1 LLSAVITGFNTDV
14 EYDGKV
20 YHVQTEDKGVDTPV
34 IVSLVYQGGTILA
47 SKRSPYD
54 DLLKDGIVDEKALAE
69 RLSKQHKL
77 ICAAIKAGRIEDLKR
92 MSMKESSPGDKQL
105 VVKRNFNESR
115 DKGTILEQPESRVDS
130 VVLVTDSKPEEEIIE
145 LPAEV
150 IEEALIG
157 EVVEIEETMLPE
169 EAVEILQDFSELE
182 VSETEHVKIE
192 LLGAPVFKGG
202 DRKVLSV
209 LITNAKTKQII
220 SNALVTV
227 KVLGSSFRPL
237 IYQART
243 DENGLAIVNLQI
255 PHFKSGRAAILIRAL
270 YNGEE
275 TEIRQIVKPG

>member
-1 LLSAVITGFNTDV
+1 VITGFNTDV

-92 MSMKESSPGDKQL
+92 MSMKESSPGEKQL

>member
-1 LLSAVITGFNTDV
+1 MITGFNTDV

-54 DLLKDGIVDEKALAE
+54 DLLKDGVVDEKALAE

-105 VVKRNFNESR
+105 VVKRGLKESIE
-115 DKGTILEQPESRVDS
+115 KGIILEQPESTIDS
-130 VVLVTDSKPEEEIIE
+130 VGLVTASKPEEEIIE
-145 LPAEV
+145 LPAEA

-192 LLGAPVFKGG
+192 LLGAPAFKGG

-209 LITNAKTKQII
+209 LITNAKTKQVI

-243 DENGLAIVNLQI
+243 DENGLAIINLQI

>member
-1 LLSAVITGFNTDV
+1 MITGFNTDV

>member
-1 LLSAVITGFNTDV
+1 VITGFNTDV

>member
-1 LLSAVITGFNTDV
+1 MITGFNTDV

-209 LITNAKTKQII
+209 LITNAKTKQVL

>member
-1 LLSAVITGFNTDV
+1 VITGFNTDV

-209 LITNAKTKQII
+209 LITNAKTKQVL

>member
-1 LLSAVITGFNTDV
+1 
-14 EYDGKV
+14 
-20 YHVQTEDKGVDTPV
+20 
-34 IVSLVYQGGTILA
+34 
-47 SKRSPYD
+47 
-54 DLLKDGIVDEKALAE
+54 
-69 RLSKQHKL
+69 
-77 ICAAIKAGRIEDLKR
+77 
-92 MSMKESSPGDKQL
+92 
-105 VVKRNFNESR
+105 R
-115 DKGTILEQPESRVDS
+115 DKGIILEQPESRADAVR
-130 VVLVTDSKPEEEIIE
+130 LVTGGKPEEEIIE

-150 IEEALIG
+150 IEEALIE

-192 LLGAPVFKGG
+192 LLGAPAFKGG

-209 LITNAKTKQII
+209 LVSNAKTKQVI

-243 DENGLAIVNLQI
+243 DENGLAIINLQI

-275 TEIRQIVKPG
+275 AEIRQIVKPG